1 MSSGRQETG
10 GGGPLSGVR
19 VVELAS
25 VIMAPYAAQ
34 QLGDLG
40 ADVIKVEPP
49 TGDMTRHY
57 PPTRNPGMGA
67 AALNLNRNKRS
78 VAIDLKAP
86 GGRDALLALIA
97 TADVFITN
105 IRPQALRRLGLG
117 PEDVAAVN
125 SRLVHLNAQG
135 FRSDSELGG
144 HAAYD
149 DIVQAASGLVWLN
162 EQVSGVPYFV
172 PTVVA
177 DKICGLVIV
186 QSVLAALHH
195 RDRTGQ
201 GQHIEVPMADTMLAF
216 NLVEHL
222 AAATLDPPQGPMG
235 YSRALSSRRKAA
247 RTADGRMCILPY
259 SDRNWRDFF
268 TFVGRP
274 ELADDP
280 RFGSLADRAR
290 NADELYAL
298 MEEFSPR
305 HTSAAWQEFCDSA
318 GIPAAPVLSLDEA
331 AASDYATEGGLLRTA
346 EHPTEGTYRLIGQ
359 PVRFRTTPTGL
370 HRHCPRIGEHTE
382 EVFAEIGYRPSA

>member
-1 MSSGRQETG
+1 MSSGRQEAG

-186 QSVLAALHH
+186 QSVLAALHY

-259 SDRNWRDFF
+259 SDRNWSDFF

>member
-1 MSSGRQETG
+1 MPSGRQEASDV
-10 GGGPLSGVR
+10 GPLNGVR

-57 PPTRNPGMGA
+57 PPTRSPGMGA

-78 VAIDLKAP
+78 VVIDLKAP
-86 GGRDALLALIA
+86 GGRDALLALLA

-105 IRPQALRRLGLG
+105 IRPQALQRLGLG
-117 PEDVAAVN
+117 HEDVAAVN
-125 SRLVHLNAQG
+125 SGLVHLNAHG

-201 GQHIEVPMADTMLAF
+201 GQHVEVPMADTMLAF

-247 RTADGRMCILPY
+247 RTADGWMCILPY
-259 SDRNWRDFF
+259 NDRNWRDFF

-346 EHPTEGTYRLIGQ
+346 EHPTEGTYRLIGH
-359 PVRFRTTPTGL
+359 PVRFLATPAGL

-382 EVFAEIGYRPSA
+382 EVFAEIGHRPSA

>member
-1 MSSGRQETG
+1 MSSGRQEAG

-57 PPTRNPGMGA
+57 PPTRSPGMGA

-247 RTADGRMCILPY
+247 TTADGRMCILPY

>member
-1 MSSGRQETG
+1 MSSGRQEAG

-49 TGDMTRHY
+49 TGDMTCHY
-57 PPTRNPGMGA
+57 PPTRSPGMGA

-105 IRPQALRRLGLG
+105 IRPQALQRLGLG

-280 RFGSLADRAR
+280 RFGSLAERAR

-331 AASDYATEGGLLRTA
+331 AASDYATQGGLLRTA

>member
-1 MSSGRQETG
+1 M
-10 GGGPLSGVR
+10 
-19 VVELAS
+19 
-25 VIMAPYAAQ
+25 
-34 QLGDLG
+34 
-40 ADVIKVEPP
+40 
-49 TGDMTRHY
+49 
-57 PPTRNPGMGA
+57 
-67 AALNLNRNKRS
+67 
-78 VAIDLKAP
+78 
-86 GGRDALLALIA
+86 
-97 TADVFITN
+97 FITN

-144 HAAYD
+144 HAAYG

-247 RTADGRMCILPY
+247 TTADGRMCILPY

-280 RFGSLADRAR
+280 RFGSLAERAR

-298 MEEFSPR
+298 MEEFSPAHQRRMAGVLRFGR
-305 HTSAAWQEFCDSA
+305 HPGSPGAEPGRGRRQRLRHPRR
-318 GIPAAPVLSLDEA
+318 PAADGRAPHRGHLPPHRPARALPHHPHRPAPALPPDRRA
-331 AASDYATEGGLLRTA
+331 HRGGLRRD
-346 EHPTEGTYRLIGQ
+346 RL
-359 PVRFRTTPTGL
+359 P
-370 HRHCPRIGEHTE
+370 
-382 EVFAEIGYRPSA
+382 PSA